1 MKKIFGLLA
10 GAVISSWP
18 MLALAHVGYVER
30 EVPLDFT
37 ANQDWHFIF
46 AALMDPGH
54 LALIVI
60 SACTILAIWA
70 VLEKSDSFM
79 NWAKIIAH
87 RASGY
92 SEYVP
97 LILRISLGVLLIGAG
112 LDGKL
117 LGPLVEGLPGL
128 STVEI
133 VSGFLLI
140 AGLFTLPISLMISG
154 LYIAAVSMNS
164 YMYGGLEILM
174 ISLSILIIGVTKPG
188 IDDLLGIRWG
198 FPKVKWEVW
207 VPVLLRVGI
216 GGSMVF
222 LAIYEKFLNPI
233 ASLDV
238 VMKYHMQGF
247 IPVSGDMWVL
257 GAGIAELIV
266 GLAILIGFRLRVFGV
281 VTLLI
286 LSASFFFFN
295 EAIYPHVTLFGATI
309 VLFIL
314 GSGAW
319 SIEKHAKR
327 LYL

>member
-1 MKKIFGLLA
+1 MKKIFGFLA
-10 GAVISSWP
+10 GALVSSWP

-37 ANQDWHFIF
+37 ANQDWHFIL
-46 AALMDPGH
+46 AALIDPSH
-54 LALIVI
+54 LALLVI

-70 VLEKSDSFM
+70 VLERSDSFM

-314 GSGAW
+314 GSETW